1 MDSLKEKK
9 YKYVKNMLSQDLVN
23 FLTSFSL
30 KNIRSGDRMA
40 PTSSAMHS
48 VNSEIY
54 THIIHHLHPIMESQ
68 TKLKLKPIYSYNR
81 IYYGGSELKKHKD
94 RASCE
99 ISASIGLNYNY
110 ENPNYMWPLCMGDFP
125 LIIKPGDGVIY
136 KGSEIDHWRPIFNQ
150 PEKCWHH
157 QLFVHYVD
165 ANGPFKDYEPEE
177 SLEIL
182 NKNLNRE

>member
-54 THIIHHLHPIMESQ
+54 THIIHHLHPINLLLQ
-68 TKLKLKPIYSYNR
+68 
-81 IYYGGSELKKHKD
+81 
-94 RASCE
+94 
-99 ISASIGLNYNY
+99 
-110 ENPNYMWPLCMGDFP
+110 
-125 LIIKPGDGVIY
+125 
-136 KGSEIDHWRPIFNQ
+136 
-150 PEKCWHH
+150 
-157 QLFVHYVD
+157 VHNV
-165 ANGPFKDYEPEE
+165 
-177 SLEIL
+177 
-182 NKNLNRE
+182 